1 MPGMLE
7 GVRVLDLT
15 QVLSGPYCTM
25 QMALEGAEV
34 IKLEQP
40 NGGDQSRTMVLPEGG
55 TVEAGHSGLYLSVNA
70 GKRSLTLD
78 LKQPAAREVMQRLVT
93 RADVL
98 VENFK
103 SGTLERMGY
112 GYAALKAINP
122 ALIYCSISGYGQTGP
137 RAGAAAYDP
146 AIQAASG
153 MMSVTGYEETGP
165 TKAGFWVTDM
175 AAGITA
181 AFAIAAALFRR
192 SKTGTGERLDVSML
206 DTAVSLL
213 SPVVSNYLNAGVMPF
228 LAGNGSQA
236 SNAISSV
243 YPTSRGFLQ
252 VAPATQGQF
261 VAFCRA
267 LGRSD
272 LPEDPRFS
280 ERKHRIANAA
290 ILREQYVAALAAA
303 DAQEWERRLS
313 AAGVPAAA
321 VQSIPEMLKDPQIAH
336 RNLVSELPPPPG
348 HAKPVTVV
356 GAGFTGGTGRG
367 ATDRPPPVL
376 GQHTEE
382 ILRELGYAPT
392 EIAALRQAKAI

>member
-1 MPGMLE
+1 MPAMLD

-34 IKLEQP
+34 IKVEQP

-78 LKQPAAREVMQRLVT
+78 LKQAQAREVMRRLVA

-103 SGTLERMGY
+103 SGTLDRMGY
-112 GYAALKAINP
+112 GYDAMRAINP
-122 ALIYCSISGYGQTGP
+122 KLVYCSISGYGQTGP

-181 AFAIAAALFRR
+181 AFAIAAALYRCA
-192 SKTGTGERLDVSML
+192 KTGKGERLDVSML
-206 DTAVSLL
+206 DTAVGLL
-213 SPVVSNYLNAGVMPF
+213 SPVVSNYLNAGVTPF

-243 YPTSRGFLQ
+243 YPTKSGFLQ
-252 VAPATQGQF
+252 IAPATQGQF

-267 LGRSD
+267 IGRAD
-272 LPEDPRFS
+272 LPEDPRFA
-280 ERKHRIANAA
+280 ERKGRIANAA
-290 ILREQYVAALAAA
+290 LLREQYVIALAAQ
-303 DAQEWERRLS
+303 DAQEWEQRLS

-321 VQSIPEMLKDPQIAH
+321 VQTIPEMIKDPQIAH
-336 RNLVSELPPPPG
+336 RELMRELPAPPG
-348 HAKPVTVV
+348 HAKPVTMV
-356 GAGFTGGTGRG
+356 GAGFVTAAGRG
-367 ATDRPPPVL
+367 NAERPPPVL
-376 GQHTEE
+376 GQHTDA
-382 ILRELGYAPT
+382 ILGELGYAPA
-392 EIAALRQAKAI
+392 EIATLRAAKAV

>member
-1 MPGMLE
+1 MLD

-34 IKLEQP
+34 IKVEQP

-78 LKQPAAREVMQRLVT
+78 LKQPAAREVMRRLVA

-103 SGTLERMGY
+103 SGTLDRMGY
-112 GYAALKAINP
+112 GYEALKAINP
-122 ALIYCSISGYGQTGP
+122 KLVYCSITGYGQTGP

-153 MMSVTGYEETGP
+153 IMSVTGYEETGP

-181 AFAIAAALFRR
+181 AFSIVAALYRCAR
-192 SKTGTGERLDVSML
+192 TGKGERLDVSML

-243 YPTSRGFLQ
+243 YPTKHGFLQ
-252 VAPATQGQF
+252 VAPATQAQF
-261 VAFCRA
+261 VAFCGA
-267 LGRSD
+267 IGRSE
-272 LPEDPRFS
+272 LPEDPRFA
-280 ERKHRIANAA
+280 ERKNRIANAA
-290 ILREQYVAALAAA
+290 ILREQYVVALAAQ
-303 DAQEWERRLS
+303 DAQEWERRLG

-321 VQSIPEMLKDPQIAH
+321 VQSIPEMLEDPQIAH
-336 RNLVSELPPPPG
+336 RTLVRELSPPPG
-348 HAKPVTVV
+348 HAKPVTMV
-356 GAGFTGGTGRG
+356 GAGFVTAAGRG

-376 GQHTEE
+376 GQHTDA
-382 ILRELGYAPT
+382 ILAELGYPPA
-392 EIAALRQAKAI
+392 EISELRSAKVV